1 MMAGILLGGVFF
13 SCALFALKWAHREGQ
28 LRDLDDGALSI
39 FDEDEPAGM
48 TTDIFPARGGI
59 PRPSGGN
66 TTVSV
71 P

>member
-1 MMAGILLGGVFF
+1 MAGMLLGGIFF
-13 SCALFALKWAHREGQ
+13 SCALFALTWAYREGQ
-28 LRDLDDGALSI
+28 LRDLDDGAWSI

-48 TTDIFPARGGI
+48 TADHFPARGGI

-66 TTVSV
+66 STVSV